1 MKKFWKSLLDNTEKT
16 KSTIEL
22 SATRRDRLWFWFC
35 CLGSLVVLYIEH
47 PIGSKLPASTITW
60 SDWIAIAFSYISFFI
75 GAVLIIMVA
84 IGFIIILFKKLF
96 KRTNREDTGMDTEE
110 LNHLR
115 FEVADAHVDL

>member
-1 MKKFWKSLLDNTEKT
+1 MLFTGHMENSRNGIEGDKVLKKFWKSLLDNTEKT

-60 SDWIAIAFSYISFFI
+60 SDWIAIAFSYISYFI

-96 KRTNREDTGMDTEE
+96 KRNK
-110 LNHLR
+110 
-115 FEVADAHVDL
+115 